1 MQPGFEPKGLVWLAH
16 GTPLRLNNAA
26 GRHLSVVS
34 GVVWITQQGDLGDP
48 VLKSGE
54 TFRFDRGGLALVTP
68 LGGPAQ
74 VLLEDGLRAA
84 PAERGTRPIFGWFE
98 RLACGASRALRM
110 RRTARELNALSDYM
124 LRDVG
129 LRRDQIEGVARRVVC

>member
-1 MQPGFEPKGLVWLAH
+1 MRPGLEGIAVIRLAR
-16 GTPLRLNNAA
+16 GSPLRLRDAA
-26 GRHLSVVS
+26 GQHLSVIEGS
-34 GVVWITQQGDLGDP
+34 VWVTQQGDPRDP
-48 VLKSGE
+48 VLARGE
-54 TFRFDRGGLALVTP
+54 TFRFDRKGLALVTP

-74 VLLEDGLRAA
+74 VVLEEALRNRTARRVA
-84 PAERGTRPIFGWFE
+84 RSVLGWLE

-129 LRRDQIEGVARRVVC
+129 LRRDQIEGVARRVAC